1 VLRLDWLVAVGFG
14 WLGVVGWLRLDWL
27 ACLACLVDC
36 DWIESLLLAGFGFS
50 AIFLLGLLSGMPDR
64 DSVRWFVLLTEVAVR
79 AFGPGFRLGLPVGD
93 FGREAQLDG
102 RYCAS

>member
-1 VLRLDWLVAVGFG
+1 MWLDRLVAVGFG

-50 AIFLLGLLSGMPDR
+50 AIF
-64 DSVRWFVLLTEVAVR
+64 
-79 AFGPGFRLGLPVGD
+79 
-93 FGREAQLDG
+93 
-102 RYCAS
+102 